1 MIIVA
6 GAGDECVGFFIVML
20 IQGGSVGSYS
30 QVCLAVATAA
40 WLKMTFLDMHG
51 CILDIHPHI
60 NRRSSYTDKQTH
72 TLK

>member
-20 IQGGSVGSYS
+20 IRGGSAASFS
-30 QVCLAVATAA
+30 QALSGRPTAA

-51 CILDIHPHI
+51 CI
-60 NRRSSYTDKQTH
+60 
-72 TLK
+72 